1 MGSFEKLGILVIVV
15 IIVMILAVAIYQWG
29 GTEDPIPAGAG
40 FGSRTQ
46 SGTEMRIQGSAE
58 KQVRAK
64 YYIPDTDTDTD
75 EAGGAGLAVATR
87 NTWAGDIPKFH
98 RVRPGDVVWK
108 LVVKH
113 WRLKE
118 SFSDAITRDNPDLDM
133 KRLRPGQVIRIPN
146 PKAYRI
152 APAKRKSPAV
162 DRRNLRRYE
171 VQEGDSL
178 GSIAQQHLGRASRYG
193 EIVELNPGLKPR
205 NLKPGQKIFLPRK

>member
-40 FGSRTQ
+40 FGSRAQ
-46 SGTEMRIQGSAE
+46 SGTEMRIKGSAE
-58 KQVRAK
+58 KRVREK
-64 YYIPDTDTDTD
+64 YYVPDTDTD

-98 RVRPGDVVWK
+98 RVRHGDVVWK
-108 LVVKH
+108 LVVNH

-118 SFSDAITRDNPDLDM
+118 SFSDAITRANPDLDM
-133 KRLRPGQVIRIPN
+133 KLLRPGQMIRIPN

-178 GSIAQQHLGRASRYG
+178 GSIAQQHLGGASRYA
-193 EIVELNPGLKPR
+193 EIIELNPGLKPR
-205 NLKPGQKIFLPRK
+205 NLRPGQKIFLPRK